1 MSDNHRNF
9 PEWLPAAAAG
19 FVAGAVLFGLT
30 SGVFTG
36 SVQDDIDQ
44 SRRIGFDA
52 GYATAQ
58 LQSPAVTVEET
69 SINIISSA
77 IFMGSLEVEI
87 KAISRLNNA
96 IDFTYGEKGGERF
109 RIPAL
114 HVGDAIAHRMG
125 NNLYTIKNVSV
136 SANLQRAT
144 VEVTRIQFPAQL

>member
-1 MSDNHRNF
+1 MVDSNRNF

-19 FVAGAVLFGLT
+19 FVAGLVMFGLT

-36 SVQDDIDQ
+36 EVRDDIDQ
-44 SRRIGFDA
+44 SRQLGFDD

-58 LQSPAVTVEET
+58 QESPAVTVEET

-109 RIPAL
+109 RVPAL

-125 NNLYTIKNVSV
+125 TNLYTIKNVSV

-144 VEVTRIQFPAQL
+144 VEVTRIKFPAPL